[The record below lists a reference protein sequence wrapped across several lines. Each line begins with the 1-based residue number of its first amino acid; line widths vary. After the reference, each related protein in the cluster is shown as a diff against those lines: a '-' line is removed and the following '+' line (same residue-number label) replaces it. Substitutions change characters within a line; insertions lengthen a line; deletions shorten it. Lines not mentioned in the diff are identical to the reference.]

1 MPKIVKSFRS
11 VNGNVVNP
19 SGFRAVTPARARLKT
34 VALDDDISVVFPFG
48 PQEIKH
54 DTLSGKTVE
63 IARPGRKPLLF
74 LENPQ
79 LRTVSFSAVIADKA
93 SGGTVPVTDT
103 LEQLETIA
111 ANAYACTFTY
121 GLTSLAYNVVLT
133 QFSYSVTYR
142 NNAGEPL
149 RASVDIQLTETP
161 IFSQTITE
169 LVAVLKTPV
178 VSTGTFT
185 KGGGGGETLDEDDE
199 ERAAATS
206 NIGDAESESALRS
219 DAEIREDYYAALSA
233 REREQQ
239 RLAIAQQ
246 FDRDQRKFA
255 AVYGTNVFF

>member
-19 SGFRAVTPARARLKT
+19 SGFRAVTPARAVLKT
-34 VALDDDISVVFPFG
+34 VALDNDISVVFPFG

-54 DTLSGKTVE
+54 DSLSGKTVE

-103 LEQLETIA
+103 LEKLETIA

-133 QFSYSVTYR
+133 QFSYNVTYR

-149 RASVDIQLTETP
+149 RASVDVQLTETP
-161 IFSQTITE
+161 VFSQTITE

-178 VSTGTFT
+178 VSTGTYT
-185 KGGGGGETLDEDDE
+185 KGGGETSDEGDE

-206 NIGDAESESALRS
+206 NIGDAESALRS
-219 DAEIREDYYAALSA
+219 DAEMQADYYAALSA

-239 RLAIAQQ
+239 RVAIEQQ
-246 FDRDQRKFA
+246 FDREQRKFA
-255 AVYGTNVFF
+255 ATYGTNAFF

>member
-178 VSTGTFT
+178 VSTGTYT
-185 KGGGGGETLDEDDE
+185 KGGGDETLDEDDE

-206 NIGDAESESALRS
+206 NIGDAENALRS
-219 DAEIREDYYAALSA
+219 DAEIQEDYYAALSA

-239 RLAIAQQ
+239 RLTVAQQ
-246 FDRDQRKFA
+246 FDREQRRFA
-255 AVYGTNVFF
+255 AVYGTNVFL